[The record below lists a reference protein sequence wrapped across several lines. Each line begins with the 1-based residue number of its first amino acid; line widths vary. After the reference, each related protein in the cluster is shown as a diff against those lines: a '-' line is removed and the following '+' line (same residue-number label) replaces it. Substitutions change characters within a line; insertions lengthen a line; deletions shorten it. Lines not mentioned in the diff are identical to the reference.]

1 MHGNEREVHA
11 AAFQGKQ
18 PGFSGRVEWR
28 DASFAA
34 GDERQIASAAD
45 IIHENL
51 DSLYGISLFMASPA
65 PLPINL
71 TSHGKRAFSGYDRP
85 AHRLLFS

>member
-45 IIHENL
+45 IIHENSDL
-51 DSLYGISLFMASPA
+51 LYGISPSKASPT
-65 PLPINL
+65 PLPVNI
-71 TSHGKRAFSGYDRP
+71 TSHGKRTLSAYDRP